1 MSNNFDPDQAR
12 PGLAPNCLQKLAAD
26 DITLVDKEL
35 KKETRV
41 TNSERTNRRFLNH
54 TATETPVL

>member
-1 MSNNFDPDQAR
+1 MSNSLDPDQAR

-35 KKETRV
+35 KKEASTYEQQQD
-41 TNSERTNRRFLNH
+41 S
-54 TATETPVL
+54 